1 MTAKTSQN
9 EKEGN
14 PMRGLLKTV
23 NPSGEKRVLVT
34 RDMPG
39 SRWLEIL
46 TDAGCAVEVNELP
59 RALTAAEICAA
70 IGGHGDGVIGQIT
83 EARISL
89 R

>member
-1 MTAKTSQN
+1 
-9 EKEGN
+9 
-14 PMRGLLKTV
+14 MRGLLKTV

-34 RDMPG
+34 RDLPG

-59 RALTAAEICAA
+59 RALTTAEIRAV
-70 IGGHGDGVIGQIT
+70 IGGRCDGVIGQIT

-89 R
+89 K